1 MSTGAIVA
9 LVISG
14 VILILLI
21 LLARYWITVYNK
33 FQYWINRAERKFAD
47 IDVVLQERLDQI
59 QALAQIVKK
68 YDIHEWKA
76 LKETIEARSRW
87 TKDTPLNEKVKLT
100 SDVENNYLRI
110 QAVFEK
116 YPDLKADRLHLRL
129 MDSDSRIEK
138 RLRITRLEYNRVAQQ
153 YNERVMKFPRNIVA
167 KIHHFTK
174 LDYLIFATQ
183 KPDEPQTAYSPKQIF
198 EDS

>member
-100 SDVENNYLRI
+100 SHIENNYLRI